1 MQDIEI
7 INDQRPLTSPLR
19 AGLCTSYWC
28 RLRGLSFR
36 RSIPLEWGLLM
47 GYHADNR
54 LETGIHMLG
63 MNFDLGIVWINAAG
77 KVVDHRYA
85 RKWLSFF
92 VPKKP
97 AKYVLEILPQ
107 RLEDFNIGDQIRF
120 EDI

>member
-1 MQDIEI
+1 
-7 INDQRPLTSPLR
+7 
-19 AGLCTSYWC
+19 
-28 RLRGLSFR
+28 
-36 RSIPLEWGLLM
+36 M
-47 GYHADNR
+47 GYQADNR

-63 MNFDLGIVWINAAG
+63 MNFDLGIVWINAEG
-77 KVVDHRYA
+77 KVVDLRYA
-85 RKWLSFF
+85 HKWLSFL